1 MEEPDLDINGSLRN
15 SEKVN
20 AEDEALEGKDAA
32 EDSSDILNEIDS
44 FCEEPDIS
52 ATDSVKKIKESSTTS
67 ESHGLD
73 LEKLE
78 ENEPKDPM
86 PPVNVEDK
94 NEDVSDPEDLN
105 LGLLDDNE
113 EGDEEAIVTE
123 DLSRLDMDE
132 LLVMM
137 TGISNKDHEF
147 DPKEVRRRM
156 IFNEKAY
163 QEVLNL
169 VYKMYRNF
177 SDEDAWKVA
186 PKVRPRNFWT
196 ENRIGFETL
205 EEYIDN
211 HHPLW
216 LRDRQF
222 CHDFLTYGPD
232 FTGCTM
238 AEYVNRK
245 WGNQHIDVSE
255 NLSVINEVSRQ
266 SPNQQARRPSLL
278 AMHHL
283 NDHSDCKAKVLSDF
297 CKIDFEAVK
306 QKVLDNEKKRLV
318 TYKAFSDGGITNNNV
333 GSFNAKV
340 HEEQFTEEEV
350 KKILMAKGQEEGRG
364 IKRTA
369 DAVFGVEEVFNMKR
383 HYQTTEGE
391 VTIPRSHVDEILGME
406 AAVDKFPEI
415 YKDDDSEPEDED
427 EDEDT
432 PLMPDEY

>member
-1 MEEPDLDINGSLRN
+1 MDEPDLEINGSKEAYE
-15 SEKVN
+15 EKEYL
-20 AEDEALEGKDAA
+20 EDKDVA

-44 FCEEPDIS
+44 FCEEPAIS
-52 ATDSVKKIKESSTTS
+52 SSDTVKKSQVSSTSS
-67 ESHGLD
+67 ESPGVPD
-73 LEKLE
+73 LEKSE
-78 ENEPKDPM
+78 KKEAKDLK
-86 PPVNVEDK
+86 PPVNDED
-94 NEDVSDPEDLN
+94 NNLAASDPEDLN
-105 LGLLDDNE
+105 LDLLDEND
-113 EGDEEAIVTE
+113 EGDEENIDTE

-147 DPKEVRRRM
+147 DPKEVTRRM

-163 QEVLNL
+163 PEVLKSVYNMYKNL
-169 VYKMYRNF
+169 PN
-177 SDEDAWKVA
+177 EDAWKIPPRV
-186 PKVRPRNFWT
+186 KPRNFFL

-222 CHDFLTYGPD
+222 CHDFLTYGPA
-232 FTGCTM
+232 FTGCNM
-238 AEYVNRK
+238 AQYVNHK

-255 NLSVINEVSRQ
+255 NLSVINEVSDQ
-266 SPNQQARRPSLL
+266 SSNQQARRPSLL

-283 NDHSDCKAKVLSDF
+283 KDHSDCKAKVLSDF

-306 QKVLDNEKKRLV
+306 QKVLENERKRLV
-318 TYKAFSDGGITNNNV
+318 TYKAFSEGNITNNNI

-364 IKRTA
+364 IKRIA
-369 DAVFGVEEVFNMKR
+369 DAVFGSEEVFNVKR
-383 HYQTTEGE
+383 QYQTDGE
-391 VTIPRSHVDEILGME
+391 VTIPKSHVDEILCME
-406 AAVDKFPEI
+406 AALDKFPEI
-415 YKDDDSEPEDED
+415 YNDDDSEPEVED
-427 EDEDT
+427 EEEDT
-432 PLMPDEY
+432 PLRPDEY